1 MKTLINLIGE
11 QPIPNLLP
19 PLYLKSEKN
28 ILLYTDTTEKAA
40 NRIKRLLSDCV
51 LKKMGPYDLTTAIND
66 IKSVVDSQSENVFNI
81 TGATKIMSIAAYQVA
96 KENKS
101 KFVYLQSEGRR
112 SLLFTYSPEASDYRK
127 PLEEEIPELVNC
139 DLYLK
144 AHLPDYYTTGYSAE
158 PNSNRLTSG
167 GEFEKA
173 ICDSLDKQKFEF
185 LSGIRPKGVGNQIE
199 IDLVIRLKGTN
210 NVGIAEIKLGDKREE
225 GPKKG
230 LDQLVMAA
238 EREYLGTYT
247 TRFLI
252 TQSNLSK
259 QIKELAA
266 AHHICIIDDLQ
277 YEFRNQTLTSAAVA
291 KLNDRIKEKLS

>member
-19 PLYLKSEKN
+19 PLYLKSQRN

-40 NRIKRLLSDCV
+40 NRIKRILSDCE
-51 LKKMGPYDLTTAIND
+51 LKKIDPYDLIMAING
-66 IKSVVDSQSENVFNI
+66 IKSVIKPGEETIFNL
-81 TGATKIMSIAAYQVA
+81 TGATKIMSVAAYEVA
-96 KENKS
+96 KEIGS
-101 KFVYLQSEGRR
+101 KFVYLKSEGKR
-112 SLLFTYSPEASDYRK
+112 SLLFSYGPKDSGYLK

-144 AHLPDYYTTGYSAE
+144 AHLPDYYTTGFSTE
-158 PNSNRLTSG
+158 PNSDKLTSG
-167 GEFEKA
+167 GEFEKEIFTA
-173 ICDSLDKQKFEF
+173 LDKNKFEV
-185 LSGIRPKGVGNQIE
+185 LCGVRPKGVGNQIE

-210 NVGIAEIKLGDKREE
+210 NVGIAEIKLGDKSEE

-238 EREYLGTYT
+238 ESTYLGTYT

-259 QIKELAA
+259 QIKELAS
-266 AHHICIIDDLQ
+266 AHRITIIDGLQ
-277 YEFRNQTLTSAAVA
+277 FDFKKRKLDQTAIN